1 MTPPTGKAPAHPLP
15 DRALPFLMRYVRMRP
30 WLFGTVLAIIVSA
43 AACAVGV
50 QYAMKLLIDA
60 MDADNRQTAAIWMP
74 LVLFIGLIASE
85 NILWRLG
92 GVFGSKAVIATGVD
106 LRLDLFEHLT
116 GHPMRYFNQHFSGAL
131 GNRVTTAAAA
141 TGGLFS
147 TLIWNVIP
155 PITDFLGAV
164 VVLTTIRWPMAI
176 ALIASVFLVGWLLI
190 VFGIRGREVHR
201 HYAELANKASG
212 ELIDVVSNVWTVKA
226 FSARGRE
233 RQRLSTELGTEA
245 KAQRRS
251 WMYIEKARVIHDI
264 CLVVMAGGM
273 LFWAITLWRAGSV
286 TTGDVVIVS
295 ALTFRIL
302 HGSRDLAL
310 ALVSTSQQ
318 FGVINETLQ
327 VIAQPHEVRD
337 PEHGMRL
344 RSAVGNIRFEN
355 VSYTYPDG
363 QHVLEGFDLDIPGG
377 QRVGLVGPSGAGKS
391 TIISLIQRLDDV
403 QAGRIL
409 IDGQPITDVTQDSLR
424 AKIAVVPQDIA
435 LFHRSVLENIRYGRP
450 DATDEEVHE
459 AARNAYCD
467 DFIRELQH
475 GYDTIVGERGVRL
488 SGGQRQR
495 LGIARAFLK
504 NAPIL
509 ILDEATSA
517 LDTQSEKEIQL
528 ALSELMEG
536 RTVVAIAHRLS
547 TVSSFDRIV
556 VLVEG
561 KVVEDGPPSILRKDG
576 GIFNRLWKLQ
586 AEGFK
591 DEIGGS
597 AKRQAS

>member
-1 MTPPTGKAPAHPLP
+1 MSQRGSGKAPIP
-15 DRALPFLMRYVRMRP
+15 DRALPFLLRYVRLRP
-30 WLFGTVLAIIVSA
+30 WLFSAVLLIIVGGAS
-43 AACAVGV
+43 CAVGV
-50 QYAMKLLIDA
+50 QYAMKMLIDA
-60 MDADNRQTAAIWMP
+60 MDADNRQSAAIWMP
-74 LVLFIGLIASE
+74 LALFIGLIATE
-85 NILWRLG
+85 NVLWRLG

-141 TGGLFS
+141 TGGLFG
-147 TLIWNVIP
+147 TLIWSVIP

-190 VFGIRGREVHR
+190 MFGGRGRDIHR
-201 HYAELANKASG
+201 NYAELANKASG

-226 FSARGRE
+226 FSARQRE
-233 RQRLSTELGTEA
+233 RERLSVELGSEA
-245 KAQRRS
+245 RAQRKS
-251 WMYIEKARVIHDI
+251 WMYIEKARVIHDV
-264 CLVVMAGGM
+264 CLVLMAGGM
-273 LFWAITLWRAGSV
+273 LTWAILLWRQGSV

-310 ALVSTSQQ
+310 ALVGTAQQ
-318 FGVINETLQ
+318 FGVINECLN
-327 VIAQPHEVRD
+327 VIAQPHEVKD
-337 PEHGMRL
+337 PEHNGKL
-344 RSAVGNIRFEN
+344 HAALGNIRFEN
-355 VSYTYPDG
+355 VDYTYPDG
-363 QHVLEGFDLDIPGG
+363 RQVFRNFNLDIPAG
-377 QRVGLVGPSGAGKS
+377 QKIGLVGPSGAGKS
-391 TIISLIQRLDDV
+391 TLISLIQRLDDV
-403 QAGRIL
+403 QTGRIL
-409 IDGQPITDVTQDSLR
+409 IDSQPVTEVTQDSLR
-424 AKIAVVPQDIA
+424 ARIAVVPQDIA

-450 DATDEEVHE
+450 EATDKDVYK
-459 AARNAYCD
+459 AARDAYCD
-467 DFIRELQH
+467 DFIRELPQ

-517 LDTQSEKEIQL
+517 LDTQSEREIQMAL
-528 ALSELMEG
+528 AELMRG

-547 TVSSFDRIV
+547 TVASFDRIV
-556 VLVEG
+556 VLVDG
-561 KVVEDGPPSILRKDG
+561 KIAEDGSPSSLKEEG
-576 GIFNRLWKLQ
+576 GVFERLWRLQ
-586 AEGFK
+586 VVGE
-591 DEIGGS
+591 
-597 AKRQAS
+597 

>member
-1 MTPPTGKAPAHPLP
+1 MTQRGSGKAPIP
-15 DRALPFLMRYVRMRP
+15 DRALPFLLRYVRMRP
-30 WLFGTVLAIIVSA
+30 LLFSTVLAVIIGG

-50 QYAMKLLIDA
+50 QYAMKMLIDA

-74 LVLFIGLIASE
+74 LALFIGLIATE

-141 TGGLFS
+141 TGGLFG
-147 TLIWNVIP
+147 TLIWSVIP

-190 VFGIRGREVHR
+190 VFGIRGRDIHKT
-201 HYAELANKASG
+201 YAELANKASG

-226 FSARGRE
+226 FSARSRE
-233 RQRLSTELGTEA
+233 RERLSNELGTEA
-245 KAQRRS
+245 RAQRRS
-251 WMYIEKARVIHDI
+251 WMYIEKARVIHDA
-264 CLVVMAGGM
+264 CLVLMAGGM
-273 LFWAITLWRAGSV
+273 LTWAILLWRQGQV

-310 ALVSTSQQ
+310 ALVGTAQQ
-318 FGVINETLQ
+318 FGVINECLN
-327 VIAQPHEVRD
+327 VIAQPHEVKD
-337 PEHGMRL
+337 PEHNAKL
-344 RSAVGNIRFEN
+344 HSALGNIRFEN
-355 VSYTYPDG
+355 VDYAYPDG
-363 QHVLEGFDLDIPGG
+363 REVFRHFNLDIPAG
-377 QRVGLVGPSGAGKS
+377 QKIGLVGPSGAGKS
-391 TIISLIQRLDDV
+391 TLISLIQRLDDV
-403 QAGRIL
+403 QAGQIL
-409 IDGQPITDVTQDSLR
+409 IDSQPITEVTQDSLR
-424 AKIAVVPQDIA
+424 SRIAVVPQDIA

-450 DATDEEVHE
+450 EATDKEVYK
-459 AARNAYCD
+459 AARDAYCD
-467 DFIRELQH
+467 DFIRELPQ

-517 LDTQSEKEIQL
+517 LDTQSEREIQL
-528 ALSELMEG
+528 ALEELMRG

-547 TVSSFDRIV
+547 TVAGFDRIV
-556 VLVEG
+556 VLVDGEIA
-561 KVVEDGPPSILRKDG
+561 EDGPPSTLKEKG
-576 GIFNRLWKLQ
+576 GIFENLWALQ
-586 AEGFK
+586 LEG
-591 DEIGGS
+591 
-597 AKRQAS
+597 AK

>member
-1 MTPPTGKAPAHPLP
+1 MSQRGSGKAPIP
-15 DRALPFLMRYVRMRP
+15 DRALPFLLRYVRMRP
-30 WLFGTVLAIIVSA
+30 WLFSTVLIIIVGG

-50 QYAMKLLIDA
+50 QYAMKMLIDA

-74 LVLFIGLIASE
+74 LTLFIGLIATE
-85 NILWRLG
+85 NVLWRLG

-141 TGGLFS
+141 TGGLFG
-147 TLIWNVIP
+147 TLIWSVIP

-190 VFGIRGREVHR
+190 VFGGRGRDIHKN
-201 HYAELANKASG
+201 YAELANKASG

-226 FSARGRE
+226 FSARSRE
-233 RQRLSTELGTEA
+233 RERLSVELGSEA
-245 KAQRRS
+245 RAQRKS
-251 WMYIEKARVIHDI
+251 WMYIEKARVIHDV
-264 CLVVMAGGM
+264 CLVLMAGGM
-273 LFWAITLWRAGSV
+273 LTWAIMLWREGAV

-310 ALVSTSQQ
+310 ALVGTAQQ
-318 FGVINETLQ
+318 FGVINECLN
-327 VIAQPHEVRD
+327 VIAQPHDVKD
-337 PEHGMRL
+337 PEHNGKL
-344 RSAVGNIRFEN
+344 HAALGNIRFEN
-355 VSYTYPDG
+355 VDYTYPDG
-363 QHVLEGFDLDIPGG
+363 RQVLRHFNLDIPAG
-377 QRVGLVGPSGAGKS
+377 QKVGLVGPSGAGKS
-391 TIISLIQRLDDV
+391 TLISLIQRLDDV

-409 IDGQPITDVTQDSLR
+409 IDSQPVTEVTQDSLR
-424 AKIAVVPQDIA
+424 ARIAVVPQDIA

-450 DATDEEVHE
+450 EATDKEVYK
-459 AARNAYCD
+459 AARDAYCD
-467 DFIRELQH
+467 DFIRELPQ

-517 LDTQSEKEIQL
+517 LDTQSEREIQL
-528 ALSELMEG
+528 ALAELMRG

-547 TVSSFDRIV
+547 TVASFDRIV
-556 VLVEG
+556 VLVDG
-561 KVVEDGPPSILRKDG
+561 KIAEDGPPSILREDG
-576 GIFNRLWKLQ
+576 GVFEDLWRLQ
-586 AEGFK
+586 VEGF
-591 DEIGGS
+591 EN
-597 AKRQAS
+597 QV

>member
-1 MTPPTGKAPAHPLP
+1 MTQRGSGKAPIP
-15 DRALPFLMRYVRMRP
+15 DRALPFLLRYVRMRP
-30 WLFGTVLAIIVSA
+30 LLFSTVLAVIIGGAV
-43 AACAVGV
+43 CAVGV
-50 QYAMKLLIDA
+50 QYAMKMLIDA

-74 LVLFIGLIASE
+74 LALFIGLIATE

-141 TGGLFS
+141 TGGLFG
-147 TLIWNVIP
+147 TLIWSVIP

-190 VFGIRGREVHR
+190 VFGIRGRDIHKT
-201 HYAELANKASG
+201 YAELANKASG

-226 FSARGRE
+226 FSARSRE
-233 RQRLSTELGTEA
+233 RERLSNELGTEA
-245 KAQRRS
+245 RAQRKS
-251 WMYIEKARVIHDI
+251 WMYIEKARVIHDV
-264 CLVVMAGGM
+264 CLVLMAGGM
-273 LFWAITLWRAGSV
+273 LTWAILLWRQGQV

-310 ALVSTSQQ
+310 ALVGTAQQ
-318 FGVINETLQ
+318 FGVINECLN
-327 VIAQPHEVRD
+327 VIAQPHEVKD
-337 PEHGMRL
+337 PEHNAKL
-344 RSAVGNIRFEN
+344 HSALGNIRFEN
-355 VSYTYPDG
+355 VDYAYPDG
-363 QHVLEGFDLDIPGG
+363 REVFRHFNLDIPAG
-377 QRVGLVGPSGAGKS
+377 QKIGLVGPSGAGKS
-391 TIISLIQRLDDV
+391 TLISLIQRLDDV
-403 QAGRIL
+403 QAGQIL
-409 IDGQPITDVTQDSLR
+409 IDSQPITEVTQDSLR
-424 AKIAVVPQDIA
+424 SRIAVVPQDIA

-450 DATDEEVHE
+450 EATDKEVYK
-459 AARNAYCD
+459 AARDAYCD
-467 DFIRELQH
+467 DFIRELPQ

-517 LDTQSEKEIQL
+517 LDTQSEREIQL
-528 ALSELMEG
+528 ALEELMRG

-547 TVSSFDRIV
+547 TVAGFDRIV
-556 VLVEG
+556 VLVDGEIA
-561 KVVEDGPPSILRKDG
+561 EDGPPSILKEEG
-576 GIFNRLWKLQ
+576 GVFEKLWKLQ
-586 AEGFK
+586 L
-591 DEIGGS
+591 EI
-597 AKRQAS
+597 K

>member
-1 MTPPTGKAPAHPLP
+1 MNQRGSGKAPIP
-15 DRALPFLMRYVRMRP
+15 DRALPFLLRYVRMRP
-30 WLFGTVLAIIVSA
+30 WLFSIVLAVIVGG

-50 QYAMKLLIDA
+50 QYAMKMLIDA
-60 MDADNRQTAAIWMP
+60 MDADNRQSAAIWMP
-74 LVLFIGLIASE
+74 LTLFIGLIATE

-141 TGGLFS
+141 TGGLFG
-147 TLIWNVIP
+147 TLIWSVIP

-190 VFGIRGREVHR
+190 MFGGRGRDIHK

-226 FSARGRE
+226 FSARQRE
-233 RQRLSTELGTEA
+233 RERLSVELGSEA
-245 KAQRRS
+245 RAQRKS
-251 WMYIEKARVIHDI
+251 WMYIEKARVIHDV
-264 CLVVMAGGM
+264 CLVLMAGGM
-273 LFWAITLWRAGSV
+273 LTWAILLWREGSV

-310 ALVSTSQQ
+310 ALVGTAQQ
-318 FGVINETLQ
+318 FGVITECLN
-327 VIAQPHEVRD
+327 VIAQPHEVKD
-337 PEHGMRL
+337 PEHNGKL
-344 RSAVGNIRFEN
+344 HAALGNIRFEN
-355 VSYTYPDG
+355 VDYTYPDG
-363 QHVLEGFDLDIPGG
+363 RQVLRRFNLDIPAG
-377 QRVGLVGPSGAGKS
+377 QKVGLVGPSGAGKS
-391 TIISLIQRLDDV
+391 TLISLIQRLDDV

-409 IDGQPITDVTQDSLR
+409 IDSQPVTEVTQDSLR
-424 AKIAVVPQDIA
+424 ARIAVVPQDIA

-450 DATDEEVHE
+450 EARDKDVYK
-459 AARNAYCD
+459 AARDAYCD
-467 DFIRELQH
+467 DFIRELPQ

-517 LDTQSEKEIQL
+517 LDTQSEREIQL
-528 ALSELMEG
+528 ALAELMRG

-547 TVSSFDRIV
+547 TVASFDRIV
-556 VLVEG
+556 VLVNG
-561 KVVEDGPPSILRKDG
+561 KIAEDGPPSILKEEG
-576 GIFNRLWKLQ
+576 GMFEDLWKLQ
-586 AEGFK
+586 MTTL
-591 DEIGGS
+591 
-597 AKRQAS
+597 

>member
-1 MTPPTGKAPAHPLP
+1 MTSSAGAAPAHAISN
-15 DRALPFLMRYVRMRP
+15 RALPFLLRYVRMRP
-30 WLFGTVLAIIVSA
+30 WLFGTVFAVIVGA
-43 AACAVGV
+43 ASCAVGV

-60 MDADNRQTAAIWMP
+60 MDAEDRQAALVWAP
-74 LVLFIGLIASE
+74 LALFIGLIAME
-85 NILWRLG
+85 NVLWRLG
-92 GVFGSKAVIATGVD
+92 GVIGSKAVIVTGVD

-147 TLIWNVIP
+147 TLIWNIVP

-164 VVLTTIRWPMAI
+164 VVLSTIRWPMAL
-176 ALIASVFLVGWLLI
+176 ALIFCVLLVGWLLI

-201 HYAELANKASG
+201 TYAELASKASG

-226 FSARGRE
+226 FSARSRE
-233 RQRLSTELGTEA
+233 RQRLSGELGVEA
-245 KAQRRS
+245 KAQRKS
-251 WMYIEKARVIHDI
+251 WMYIEKARLIHDV
-264 CLVVMAGGM
+264 CLVLMAGGM
-273 LFWAITLWRAGSV
+273 LAWAITLWRGGSI

-310 ALVSTSQQ
+310 ALVGTAQQ
-318 FGVINETLQ
+318 FGVISECLQ

-337 PEHGMRL
+337 PEHNTRL
-344 RSAVGNIRFEN
+344 RPVLGAIRFEN
-355 VSYTYPDG
+355 VIYTYPDG
-363 QHVLEGFDLDIPGG
+363 REVFEGFNLDIPAG

-391 TIISLIQRLDDV
+391 TLISLIQRLDDV
-403 QAGRIL
+403 QGGRIL
-409 IDGQPITDVTQDSLR
+409 IDGQPITEVTQDSLR
-424 AKIAVVPQDIA
+424 GRIAVVPQDIA

-450 DATDEEVHE
+450 DATDEEVYG

-467 DFIRELQH
+467 EFIRALPQ

-504 NAPIL
+504 DAPIL

-517 LDTQSEKEIQL
+517 LDMQSEREIQMAL
-528 ALSELMEG
+528 AQLMRG

-547 TVSSFDRIV
+547 TVSSFDR
-556 VLVEG
+556 VLVLVDG
-561 KVVEDGPPSILRKDG
+561 RVYEDGPPALLRKEG
-576 GIFNRLWKLQ
+576 GLFNDLWRLQ
-586 AEGFK
+586 VEGFE
-591 DEIGGS
+591 DAVVAS
-597 AKRQAS
+597 AKHPIG

>member
-1 MTPPTGKAPAHPLP
+1 MTRADGSAKTGPIPS
-15 DRALPFLMRYVRMRP
+15 RALPFLLRYVRMRP
-30 WLFGTVLAIIVSA
+30 WLFGTVFTVIVGA
-43 AACAVGV
+43 ASCAVGV

-60 MDADNRQTAAIWMP
+60 MDAEDRQAALVWAP
-74 LVLFIGLIASE
+74 LALFIGLIAME

-92 GVFGSKAVIATGVD
+92 GVIGSKAVIATGVD

-141 TGGLFS
+141 TGGVFS
-147 TLIWNVIP
+147 TLIWNIMP
-155 PITDFLGAV
+155 PITDFLGAII
-164 VVLTTIRWPMAI
+164 VLSTIRWPMAL
-176 ALIASVFLVGWLLI
+176 ALIASVLLVGWLLI
-190 VFGIRGREVHR
+190 VFGIRGRQVHR
-201 HYAELANKASG
+201 AYAELASKASG
-212 ELIDVVSNVWTVKA
+212 ELVDVVSNVWTVKA
-226 FSARGRE
+226 FSARARE
-233 RQRLSTELGTEA
+233 RQRLSGELGVEA
-245 KAQRRS
+245 RAQRKS
-251 WMYIEKARVIHDI
+251 WMYIEKARLIHDA
-264 CLVVMAGGM
+264 CLVLMAGGM
-273 LFWAITLWRAGSV
+273 LVWAITLWRGGSI

-310 ALVSTSQQ
+310 ALVGTAQQ

-337 PEHGMRL
+337 PEHNARL
-344 RSAVGNIRFEN
+344 RPVLGAIRFEN
-355 VSYTYPDG
+355 VTYTYPDG
-363 QHVLEGFDLDIPGG
+363 REVFEGFDLDIPAG

-391 TIISLIQRLDDV
+391 TLISLIQRLDDV
-403 QAGRIL
+403 QGGRIL
-409 IDGQPITDVTQDSLR
+409 IDGQPITEVTQDSLR
-424 AKIAVVPQDIA
+424 ARIAVVPQDIA

-450 DATDEEVHE
+450 DATDEEVYG

-467 DFIRELQH
+467 EFIRELPQ

-504 NAPIL
+504 DAPIL

-517 LDTQSEKEIQL
+517 LDMQSERDIQM
-528 ALSELMEG
+528 ALSELMRG

-547 TVSSFDRIV
+547 TVSSFDR
-556 VLVEG
+556 VLVLVDG
-561 KVVEDGPPSILRKDG
+561 RVYEDGPPGLLRKEG
-576 GIFNRLWKLQ
+576 GLFKDLWRLQ
-586 AEGFK
+586 VEGF
-591 DEIGGS
+591 E
-597 AKRQAS
+597 

>member
-1 MTPPTGKAPAHPLP
+1 MTHRGSGKAPIP
-15 DRALPFLMRYVRMRP
+15 DRALPFLLRYVRMRP
-30 WLFGTVLAIIVSA
+30 LLFSTVLAVIIGG

-50 QYAMKLLIDA
+50 QYAMKMLIDA

-74 LVLFIGLIASE
+74 LALFIGLIATE

-141 TGGLFS
+141 TGGLFG
-147 TLIWNVIP
+147 TLIWSVIP

-176 ALIASVFLVGWLLI
+176 ALIASVILVGWLLI
-190 VFGIRGREVHR
+190 VFGIRGRDIHKT
-201 HYAELANKASG
+201 YAELANKASG

-226 FSARGRE
+226 FSARSRE
-233 RQRLSTELGTEA
+233 RERLSNELGTEA
-245 KAQRRS
+245 RAQRKS
-251 WMYIEKARVIHDI
+251 WMYIEKARVIHDA
-264 CLVVMAGGM
+264 CLVLMAGGM
-273 LFWAITLWRAGSV
+273 LTWAILLWRQGLV

-310 ALVSTSQQ
+310 ALVGTAQQ
-318 FGVINETLQ
+318 FGVINECLN
-327 VIAQPHEVRD
+327 VIAQPHEVKD
-337 PEHGMRL
+337 PEHNAKL
-344 RSAVGNIRFEN
+344 HSALGNIRFEN
-355 VSYTYPDG
+355 VDYAYPDG
-363 QHVLEGFDLDIPGG
+363 REVFRHFNLDIPAG
-377 QRVGLVGPSGAGKS
+377 QKIGLVGPSGAGKS
-391 TIISLIQRLDDV
+391 TLISLIQRLDDV
-403 QAGRIL
+403 QAGQIL
-409 IDGQPITDVTQDSLR
+409 IDSQPITEVTQDSLR
-424 AKIAVVPQDIA
+424 SRIAVVPQDIA

-450 DATDEEVHE
+450 EATDKEVYK
-459 AARNAYCD
+459 AARDAYCD
-467 DFIRELQH
+467 DFIRELPQ

-517 LDTQSEKEIQL
+517 LDTQSEREIQL
-528 ALSELMEG
+528 ALEELMRG

-547 TVSSFDRIV
+547 TVAGFDRIV
-556 VLVEG
+556 VLVDG
-561 KVVEDGPPSILRKDG
+561 RIAEDGPPSLLRHEG
-576 GIFNRLWKLQ
+576 GIFNKLWKLQ
-586 AEGFK
+586 LEAH
-591 DEIGGS
+591 
-597 AKRQAS
+597 

>member
-1 MTPPTGKAPAHPLP
+1 MTQRGSGKAPIP
-15 DRALPFLMRYVRMRP
+15 DRALPFLLRYVRMRP
-30 WLFGTVLAIIVSA
+30 WLFSTVLAVIIGG

-50 QYAMKLLIDA
+50 QYAMKMLIDA

-74 LVLFIGLIASE
+74 LALFIGLIATE

-141 TGGLFS
+141 TGGLFG
-147 TLIWNVIP
+147 TLIWSVIP

-190 VFGIRGREVHR
+190 VFGIRGRDIHKT
-201 HYAELANKASG
+201 YAELANKASG

-226 FSARGRE
+226 FSARSRE
-233 RQRLSTELGTEA
+233 RERLSNELGTEA
-245 KAQRRS
+245 RAQRKS
-251 WMYIEKARVIHDI
+251 WMYIEKARVIHDA
-264 CLVVMAGGM
+264 CLVLMAGGM
-273 LFWAITLWRAGSV
+273 LTWAILLWRQGQV

-310 ALVSTSQQ
+310 ALVGTAQQ
-318 FGVINETLQ
+318 FGVINECLN
-327 VIAQPHEVRD
+327 VIAQPHEVKD
-337 PEHGMRL
+337 PEHNAKL
-344 RSAVGNIRFEN
+344 HSALGNIRFEN
-355 VSYTYPDG
+355 VDYAYPDG
-363 QHVLEGFDLDIPGG
+363 REVFRHFNLDIPAG
-377 QRVGLVGPSGAGKS
+377 QKIGLVGPSGAGKS
-391 TIISLIQRLDDV
+391 TLISLIQRLDDV
-403 QAGRIL
+403 QVGQIL
-409 IDGQPITDVTQDSLR
+409 IDSQPITEVTQDSLR
-424 AKIAVVPQDIA
+424 SRIAVVPQDIA

-450 DATDEEVHE
+450 EATDKEVYK
-459 AARNAYCD
+459 AARDAYCD
-467 DFIRELQH
+467 DFIRELPQ

-517 LDTQSEKEIQL
+517 LDTQSEREIQL
-528 ALSELMEG
+528 ALEELMRG

-547 TVSSFDRIV
+547 TVAGFDRIV
-556 VLVEG
+556 VLVDG
-561 KVVEDGPPSILRKDG
+561 KIAEDGPPSILKEDG
-576 GIFNRLWKLQ
+576 GVFGDLWKLQ
-586 AEGFK
+586 IEGMK
-591 DEIGGS
+591 TNIHLS
-597 AKRQAS
+597 